1 MTNLQSAMNEVER
14 DAIAARLAGYL
25 RSGQVSLLLGAGV
38 STGLNLPDWRE
49 LVEACEND
57 AGVTPDPDLDLLRR
71 MDHVRISL
79 NTHEEYA
86 DLVKEN
92 LYKKLSGTNSYPDD
106 LLRNRMLISIGALV
120 MSSVRGSVTEVLTL
134 NFDDVLDWYLH
145 LHGFRTQVITN
156 LPALVAGNTDV
167 RIMHMHGFL
176 PLMPRFERS
185 DWMLL
190 SHDSL
195 IDRLRDHT
203 APWPVAIGSIIQS
216 KILLAV
222 GTSLGDTDLDV
233 LLAQTARFVSG
244 QRPVGY
250 VLAKD
255 VSSSRVKILRER
267 GIETVSFSDYKEVPE
282 FLLNVCQRAAADSSL
297 SVGLSS

>member
-1 MTNLQSAMNEVER
+1 MDDLQSAMNEVER

-25 RSGQVSLLLGAGV
+25 RAGQVSLLLGAGV
-38 STGLNLPDWRE
+38 STGLNLPTWRE
-49 LVEACEND
+49 LVEGCELA
-57 AGVTPDPDLDLLRR
+57 AGVSPDLDQDLLRR
-71 MDHVRISL
+71 MDEVRISFKE
-79 NTHEEYA
+79 NAEYA
-86 DLVKEN
+86 DLVKAT
-92 LYKKLSGTNSYPDD
+92 LYKSLSESDSYPDD
-106 LLRNRMLISIGALV
+106 LLQNRMLISIGALV

-145 LHGFRTQVITN
+145 LHGFRTHVITE

-167 RIMHMHGFL
+167 RIMHIHGFL

-195 IDRLRDHT
+195 VERLHEHT
-203 APWPVAIGSIIQS
+203 APWPVAIANIIQS

-222 GTSLGDTDLDV
+222 GTSMGDIDIDV
-233 LLAQTARFVSG
+233 LLTRTGRLVSG
-244 QRPVGY
+244 KRPVGY

-255 VSSSRVKILRER
+255 VSDSRIRLLREK
-267 GIETVSFSDYKEVPE
+267 GIETVSFSDYQEIPE
-282 FLLNVCQRAAADSSL
+282 FLMNVCQRAATDSAL
-297 SVGLSS
+297 SVGLTR